1 MKSVEES
8 LKLMFYNSEISLLST
23 SILNYNRTATMNKME
38 DILNAHPTLK
48 LSFMLRLGM
57 IQKESL
63 PQLSDEQFFDALM
76 GMKWRGGIPMK
87 FHEVIN
93 DIFQLSAD
101 EIVAY
106 LSKKAI
112 IDARKNNLD
121 EFAAYFGGK
130 S

>member
-1 MKSVEES
+1 M
-8 LKLMFYNSEISLLST
+8 
-23 SILNYNRTATMNKME
+23 NYNRTATMNKME

-63 PQLSDEQFFDALM
+63 PHLSEEQFFSVLM
-76 GMKWRGGIPMK
+76 GMKWKGGIPVK
-87 FHEVIN
+87 FHQVIN
-93 DIFQLSAD
+93 DIYQLSAD
-101 EIVAY
+101 EIVAF
-106 LSKKAI
+106 LSKRAI

>member
-1 MKSVEES
+1 M
-8 LKLMFYNSEISLLST
+8 
-23 SILNYNRTATMNKME
+23 NYNRTATMTKME

-63 PQLSDEQFFDALM
+63 AQLSDEQFFDALM
-76 GMKWRGGIPMK
+76 GMKWKAGIPSK
-87 FHEVIN
+87 FHEVVN
-93 DIFQLSAD
+93 DIFQIPAD

-121 EFAAYFGGK
+121 EFASYFGGK